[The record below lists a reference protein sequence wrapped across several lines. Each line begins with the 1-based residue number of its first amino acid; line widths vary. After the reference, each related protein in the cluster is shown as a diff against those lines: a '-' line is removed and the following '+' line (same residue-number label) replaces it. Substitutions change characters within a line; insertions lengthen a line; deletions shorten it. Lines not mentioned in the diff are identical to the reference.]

1 MLCDWFVHHSVGS
14 SESLLQTEK
23 SEINLIKFNGKNY
36 PSWAFQFE
44 LYLEGKELWSHISG
58 TDPKPTEDEK
68 KIVSWNTKDGKIKT
82 WILGSMERQFFMNLK
97 PYKTA
102 KDMWD
107 YLKKVFHQGNSAR
120 QYQLEFEIANY
131 MQGTSF
137 KNIILVSRIYGQN

>member
-1 MLCDWFVHHSVGS
+1 M
-14 SESLLQTEK
+14 K
-23 SEINLIKFNGKNY
+23 SEINLNKFNGKNY

-44 LYLEGKELWSHISG
+44 LYLEGKELWGHISG

-68 KIVSWNTKDGKIKT
+68 KIVSWNTKDAKIKT
-82 WILGSMERQFFMNLK
+82 WILGSMEPQFFMNLK

-102 KDMWD
+102 KDRWD
-107 YLKKVFHQGNSAR
+107 YLKKVYHQGNSAR